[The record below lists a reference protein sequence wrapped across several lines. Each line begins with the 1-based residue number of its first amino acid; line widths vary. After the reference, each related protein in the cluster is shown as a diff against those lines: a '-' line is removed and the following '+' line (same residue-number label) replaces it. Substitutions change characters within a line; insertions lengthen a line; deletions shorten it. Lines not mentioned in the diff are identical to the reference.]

1 MQHGCRHKDI
11 DQSLSRTMR
20 VWVGALLLL
29 ITSQTIGQPLQ
40 VYTHPK
46 KGFRIATPSNWKPD
60 TSDPDV
66 LVEFITPDD
75 TSFYLSVAY
84 EPVPLASPSRSL
96 YNTAMNNF
104 FSEFRQ
110 SLAQGLN
117 IKPEQVVEIGRQTHK
132 MGNLSVATLDVR
144 APTRDDWVFRARVRL
159 VIADQ
164 GLYAIA
170 LTGEEEEFQQNETL
184 VNQILDSFQPKNPQQ
199 TPFSMRALW
208 IALGAA
214 CVSGVLFT
222 GLILLLVR
230 KLSR

>member
-1 MQHGCRHKDI
+1 
-11 DQSLSRTMR
+11 MR

-29 ITSQTIGQPLQ
+29 ITSQIIGQPLQ

-46 KGFRIATPSNWKPD
+46 KGFRIATPGTWKPD
-60 TSDPDV
+60 TSNPDL

-84 EPVPLASPSRSL
+84 EPVPFATPSRFL
-96 YNTAMNNF
+96 YNTAIDNF
-104 FSEFRQ
+104 LREFRKV
-110 SLAQGLN
+110 LAQELK
-117 IKPEQVVEIGRQTHK
+117 IKPEQIVEIGRNIHK
-132 MGNLSVATLDVR
+132 VGTLSVATLDVR

-164 GLYAIA
+164 GLYAISF
-170 LTGEEEEFQQNETL
+170 TGDEEEFQQNEAL
-184 VNQILDSFQPKNPQQ
+184 VNQILDSFQPKNPQHP
-199 TPFSMRALW
+199 PFSTRALW
-208 IALGAA
+208 MALGAA
-214 CVSGVLFT
+214 CISGVLFT